1 MHMSF
6 FRFFCVL
13 FMFVWGWES
22 FISARTGRALIV
34 AVGEYPEDVGWENIH
49 GDNDGVLMTELLRR
63 HHYSQIILLKNE

>member
-1 MHMSF
+1 MSF

-34 AVGEYPEDVGWENIH
+34 AVGEYPEDGGWENIH
-49 GDNDGVLMTELLRR
+49 GDNDGVLMTEL
-63 HHYSQIILLKNE
+63 